1 MKPAFTLTLAAIAS
15 ACVVTLVPVAA
26 DQADDA
32 SPIFGVRIPKGYR
45 NWEMVAVAHEAG
57 LDELRGVLGNDVA
70 LKAYREGALPFSD
83 GTVLAKLAWKHV
95 PVPGVPGA
103 FVTGAA
109 TTVQIMVKDS
119 KKYASTGGWG
129 FGRFIDGKPVDGSN
143 GWTLAGIQQMH

>member
-70 LKAYREGALPFSD
+70 LKAYREGALPFPD

-103 FVTGAA
+103 FPRG
-109 TTVQIMVKDS
+109 
-119 KKYASTGGWG
+119 
-129 FGRFIDGKPVDGSN
+129 P
-143 GWTLAGIQQMH
+143 